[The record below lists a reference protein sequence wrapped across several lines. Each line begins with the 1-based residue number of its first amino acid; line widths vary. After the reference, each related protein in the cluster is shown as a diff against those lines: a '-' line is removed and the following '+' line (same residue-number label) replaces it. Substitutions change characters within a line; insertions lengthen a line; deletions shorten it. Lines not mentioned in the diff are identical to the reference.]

1 MSQYYNMG
9 DEVLWNPATGVSRLF
24 LAQVAAFER
33 ELGIPSGIGH
43 MEADDSEVDPVGLA
57 RFAEELVGRYLRGSH
72 PVAAALSEGF
82 TAVVAAL
89 AANARIPLD
98 LGEGDRADRLRE
110 LVRRMRP
117 AVTG

>member
-82 TAVVAAL
+82 TAVVAGL
-89 AANARIPLD
+89 AAYSRIPHVE
-98 LGEGDRADRLRE
+98 GEGVRAGRE
-110 LVRRMRP
+110 GVLVS
-117 AVTG
+117 G

>member
-57 RFAEELVGRYLRGSH
+57 RFAEELVGRYLRGH

-110 LVRRMRP
+110 LVRGVRP
-117 AVTG
+117 AVRG